1 MIIRN
6 PNPLTERQ
14 VRLLEAIQKKI
25 SEINDPDPEVITH
38 ESYEWF
44 TEQTKQFGKIP
55 KIRFYPNSCLTKA
68 EIIEKAGL
76 INESRQQE
84 ITHLRE
90 NIGIKRPR
98 DKESRVRSRLFE
110 SEWNNIMLKAKKAT
124 FTVALINQLFCST
137 YQTIS
142 EPIEHLQNIV
152 MDEYSPQI
160 NAKREDIYEKEK
172 EKSGSETYQN
182 KNFKSYDEELREIK

>member
-1 MIIRN
+1 MKRN
-6 PNPLTERQ
+6 PNPFTERQ
-14 VRLLEAIQKKI
+14 LGLLKAIQKKI
-25 SEINDPDPEVITH
+25 SEINDPDHEIITH

-76 INESRQQE
+76 IKESRQQE
-84 ITHLRE
+84 IAQLRK
-90 NIGIKRPR
+90 NIGIKKPL
-98 DKESRVRSRLFE
+98 DKTSRIRARLFE

-124 FTVALINQLFCST
+124 FTVALINQLFCSND
-137 YQTIS
+137 QTIS

-152 MDEYSPQI
+152 MDEYSTQI
-160 NAKREDIYEKEK
+160 KTKRNDINRKEK
-172 EKSGSETYQN
+172 EGSGPETYEHN
-182 KNFKSYDEELREIK
+182 NFKPYDEELREV

>member
-1 MIIRN
+1 LFKRDGN
-6 PNPLTERQ
+6 PFTERQ
-14 VRLLEAIQKKI
+14 LRLLEAIQKKI
-25 SEINDPDPEVITH
+25 REINGPDPEVITH

-55 KIRFYPNSCLTKA
+55 KIRFYPHSCLAKA

-76 INESRQQE
+76 IDESRQQE
-84 ITHLRE
+84 IAQLRK
-90 NIGIKRPR
+90 NIGIKKPR
-98 DKESRVRSRLFE
+98 DKISRIRARLFE

-124 FTVALINQLFCST
+124 FTVALINQLFCFND
-137 YQTIS
+137 QTIS

-160 NAKREDIYEKEK
+160 KARRIDINGKGKE
-172 EKSGSETYQN
+172 ESGSETYQN
-182 KNFKSYDEELREIK
+182 KNLKPYDEELRAV

>member
-1 MIIRN
+1 MIRN
-6 PNPLTERQ
+6 LNPFTERQ
-14 VRLLEAIQKKI
+14 TRLLEAIQKKI
-25 SEINDPDPEVITH
+25 SEINDPDPEIITH
-38 ESYEWF
+38 ETYEWF
-44 TEQTKQFGKIP
+44 TQQTREFGNIP
-55 KIRFYPNSCLTKA
+55 KISFSPHSCLTKA

-84 ITHLRE
+84 ISQLRQK
-90 NIGIKRPR
+90 IGIRKPR
-98 DKESRVRSRLFE
+98 VKISRVRARLFE

-124 FTVALINQLFCST
+124 FTVALINQLFCSMD
-137 YQTIS
+137 QSIS

-160 NAKREDIYEKEK
+160 KTKRNDINWKEK

-182 KNFKSYDEELREIK
+182 KNFKPYDEELRKV